1 MPNYWLPIMAV
12 AFAGAIAVWIALV
25 FMADRKQSRPTDVPP
40 SPREIAGGMFEARRG
55 GRQVMPDP
63 MGPIVHDDD
72 QTSQELP
79 GPAPP
84 AGPAAPVTRTAVPEQ
99 RSAPAPE
106 QAPAR
111 ENRL

>member
-25 FMADRKQSRPTDVPP
+25 FMADRKQSRPTEVPP
-40 SPREIAGGMFEARRG
+40 PPREIAGGMFAARRG

-63 MGPIVHDDD
+63 TEPIVHDDD
-72 QTSQELP
+72 QTSQELT
-79 GPAPP
+79 GAAPP
-84 AGPAAPVTRTAVPEQ
+84 VGPAAPVTRTAVPEQ
-99 RSAPAPE
+99 RSAPARE
-106 QAPAR
+106 QAPPR

>member
-12 AFAGAIAVWIALV
+12 AFAGAVALWITLV
-25 FMADRKQSRPTDVPP
+25 FMADRKQSHPTEVPP
-40 SPREIAGGMFEARRG
+40 PPREIAGGMFEARQG

-63 MGPIVHDDD
+63 FGPIVHDDD
-72 QTSQELP
+72 ETSQELP
-79 GPAPP
+79 EPAPP
-84 AGPAAPVTRTAVPEQ
+84 AKPVKGVAVPEQ
-99 RSAPAPE
+99 RKAPAPE